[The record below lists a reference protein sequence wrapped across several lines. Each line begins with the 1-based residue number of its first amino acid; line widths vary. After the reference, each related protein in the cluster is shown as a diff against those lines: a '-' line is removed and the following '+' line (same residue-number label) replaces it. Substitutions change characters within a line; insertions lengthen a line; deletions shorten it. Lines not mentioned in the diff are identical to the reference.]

1 MSIEWLKREKLK
13 LDNLVVLLALVAQAK
28 HIPKITNNHKSLTM
42 KLGYYTIPLT
52 LSVYVQYDLP
62 FLVLINTLSLNL
74 VESSSSLKW
83 SLQQYFD
90 VIQDSLHIYRSNEY
104 IRWKIHVWKQ
114 IEKNIEM
121 ILCFKKKCHI
131 HEK

>member
-1 MSIEWLKREKLK
+1 MI
-13 LDNLVVLLALVAQAK
+13 VLLALVAQAK

-62 FLVLINTLSLNL
+62 FLVLINALSLNL

-104 IRWKIHVWKQ
+104 IR
-114 IEKNIEM
+114 
-121 ILCFKKKCHI
+121 
-131 HEK
+131 